1 MVVAYHG
8 ILLTQEGEP
17 VNQIN
22 LIRVKAAVRRFP
34 NGGHREDHAKR
45 RQTFAS
51 YTLDLGKCRV
61 RSGWTLCYEPCRRST
76 ANVDVGSVL

>member
-45 RQTFAS
+45 RETFTC

-61 RSGWTLCYEPCRRST
+61 RSR
-76 ANVDVGSVL
+76 